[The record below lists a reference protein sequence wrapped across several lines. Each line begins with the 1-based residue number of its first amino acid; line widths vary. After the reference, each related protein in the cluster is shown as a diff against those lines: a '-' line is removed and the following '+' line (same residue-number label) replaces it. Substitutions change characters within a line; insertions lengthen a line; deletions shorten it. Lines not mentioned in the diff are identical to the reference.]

1 MFSEKT
7 GEFLT
12 GLMFNNERG
21 WFEAHREEYEKYL
34 RQPFKE
40 CAVRTAELMQERFPE
55 KQLNLHIA
63 RIYRDA
69 RRLHGRGPYKDHLWF
84 SLKTWDGLLQG
95 PMFWFE
101 IGAVEYSYGMGYYS
115 ASAEQMTAYRRAIDA
130 DIPAAERMA
139 RRLLKQDVFRLDSE
153 PYKRPKGDRGKLLDP
168 WYNTK
173 RVGFICTRDFG
184 GELFGDSL
192 PETLAEG
199 YEFLMP
205 YYDFLC
211 KFM

>member
-34 RQPFKE
+34 LRPFRE
-40 CAVRTAELMQERFPE
+40 CARRTAELMQERFPE

-84 SLKTWDGLLQG
+84 SLKSWDGLLQG

-139 RRLLKQDVFRLDSE
+139 RRLLRQNVFRLDVE
-153 PYKRPKGDRGKLLDP
+153 EYKRPKGERGKLLDP

-184 GELFGDSL
+184 GELFSESL

-199 YEFLMP
+199 YAFLMP

-211 KFM
+211 RFM

>member
-34 RQPFKE
+34 RQPFAE
-40 CAVRTAELMQERFPE
+40 CARRTAELMQDRFPE
-55 KQLNLHIA
+55 KQLDLHIA

-84 SLKTWDGLLQG
+84 SLKSWDGLLQG

-101 IGAVEYSYGMGYYS
+101 IGAVEYSYGMGFYS
-115 ASAEQMTAYRRAIDA
+115 ASAEQMEAYRRAIDA

-139 RRLLKQDVFRLDSE
+139 RRLLRQDTFRFDCE
-153 PYKRPKGDRGKLLDP
+153 PYKRPKGEKGKLLDP

-173 RVGFICTRDFG
+173 RPGFICTRDFG
-184 GELFGDSL
+184 GELFRDSL
-192 PETLAEG
+192 PRTLADG

-211 KFM
+211 RIM

>member
-173 RVGFICTRDFG
+173 RLGFICTRDFG
-184 GELFGDSL
+184 GEFFGDSL